1 MWQVLFL
8 LQLCTVV
15 VIALVNGLSLGQPAT
30 PHAGSPSAAAL
41 PAPPPPAAPGANP
54 DGSGANSSLSDDVVR
69 SHQLLLMLVVAALL
83 SALLTALWLA
93 MLRAGARVFIYAG
106 AAGGVVMGLT
116 NATWL
121 LSQGN
126 TAGLTLGLLSLCLTA
141 GCAVYLGFNRHRV
154 DFSVSLLA
162 TVARLVREYPAMLAA
177 AAAAFALQLLW
188 VVVWCTAFAPT
199 ALRARQGGVLVLLT
213 TALLWTTQLIKAVL
227 HTTVAGTVA
236 SWYFLSPHVPRRPTA
251 RAARRA
257 LTTSFGSLCLGSLVA
272 STLKALRAIIR
283 LAFLSKDA
291 RTGYGNNTSSTAVG
305 DTVRACFL
313 CMLGFLDVLVR
324 YFNEYAYTQV
334 AIYGKSFTSASRD
347 TWTLL
352 MHGGTGV
359 DYLLQRDLVG
369 SAVALAAMLS
379 GLLVSFATG
388 LWARANFGDDA
399 PLWWEATVAAFFIG
413 HASVSIVSSVIE
425 SAVCAL
431 YVCFAEDPSPLSAI
445 DPQLSLLFSTAPPP
459 VGTPDDEHGI
469 SAASRAKRGYA
480 GAAAAAAATAAAA
493 TAGAAAA
500 TAAATAAAAAV
511 LPSTLMMPMGKQ
523 QEQPVRLATTEAEG
537 GAASYGAASTADDA
551 DAPRPPR
558 AAATAACATAAC
570 ATAASASASAC
581 SASSDAARGAT
592 AVTPPDAAT
601 SSYIPFSQ
609 GGPPSLPFATTRT
622 TSAEPPPPPVP
633 PLGGDDQ
640 PAPGSDGHSRMVAA
654 AAREASS
661 NDPEAPAAYVAF
673 PDAGASGRRSL
684 SPSSGFQQQG
694 PP

>member
-1 MWQVLFL
+1 
-8 LQLCTVV
+8 
-15 VIALVNGLSLGQPAT
+15 
-30 PHAGSPSAAAL
+30 
-41 PAPPPPAAPGANP
+41 
-54 DGSGANSSLSDDVVR
+54 
-69 SHQLLLMLVVAALL
+69 
-83 SALLTALWLA
+83 
-93 MLRAGARVFIYAG
+93 
-106 AAGGVVMGLT
+106 MGLT

-141 GCAVYLGFNRHRV
+141 TCAVYLGFNRHRV

-188 VVVWCTAFAPT
+188 VVIWCTAFAPT
-199 ALRARQGGVLVLLT
+199 ALRARQGGVLFLLT
-213 TALLWTTQLIKAVL
+213 MALLWTTQLIKAVL

-236 SWYFLSPHVPRRPTA
+236 SWYFLSPNVPRRPTA

-291 RTGYGNNTSSTAVG
+291 RTGYGNNMSSVG
-305 DTVRACFL
+305 GTVRACFL

-369 SAVALAAMLS
+369 TAVALGAMLS

-413 HASVSIVSSVIE
+413 HGSVSIVSSVIE

-459 VGTPDDEHGI
+459 IGTPDDEHGI

-480 GAAAAAAATAAAA
+480 AAAT
-493 TAGAAAA
+493 
-500 TAAATAAAAAV
+500 AAV

-523 QEQPVRLATTEAEG
+523 PQQPRPLAAADG
-537 GAASYGAASTADDA
+537 GAASAAAASAAA
-551 DAPRPPR
+551 DAPLPPR
-558 AAATAACATAAC
+558 
-570 ATAASASASAC
+570 AASASASA
-581 SASSDAARGAT
+581 SASSASAATSASDAARCAA
-592 AVTPPDAAT
+592 AVTPPDAVSHAPDA
-601 SSYIPFSQ
+601 SYTPYS
-609 GGPPSLPFATTRT
+609 PDAPSLPFATTRT
-622 TSAEPPPPPVP
+622 ASMEPPPPPPPGP
-633 PLGGDDQ
+633 PLGGDNQ
-640 PAPGSDGHSRMVAA
+640 PPGSDGYSRMVTA
-654 AAREASS
+654 AAREASA
-661 NDPEAPAAYVAF
+661 NEPEAPPAYVAF

-684 SPSSGFQQQG
+684 SPVSGFRG
-694 PP
+694 EP

>member
-1 MWQVLFL
+1 
-8 LQLCTVV
+8 
-15 VIALVNGLSLGQPAT
+15 
-30 PHAGSPSAAAL
+30 
-41 PAPPPPAAPGANP
+41 
-54 DGSGANSSLSDDVVR
+54 
-69 SHQLLLMLVVAALL
+69 L
-83 SALLTALWLA
+83 SAT
-93 MLRAGARVFIYAG
+93 GNRVE
-106 AAGGVVMGLT
+106 
-116 NATWL
+116 
-121 LSQGN
+121 
-126 TAGLTLGLLSLCLTA
+126 
-141 GCAVYLGFNRHRV
+141 
-154 DFSVSLLA
+154 FSVSLLA
-162 TVARLVREYPAMLAA
+162 TVARLVREYPAMIAA

-188 VVVWCTAFAPT
+188 VVVWCSAFAPT
-199 ALRARQGGVLVLLT
+199 ALRARQGSVLFLLT
-213 TALLWTTQLIKAVL
+213 MALLWTTQLIKAVL

-291 RTGYGNNTSSTAVG
+291 RTGYGSSSSSTAVG

-369 SAVALAAMLS
+369 SAVALGAMLS

-399 PLWWEATVAAFFIG
+399 SLWWEATVAAFFIG

-431 YVCFAEDPSPLSAI
+431 YVCFAEDPTPLSAI

-500 TAAATAAAAAV
+500 AAAATAAAAAV

-523 QEQPVRLATTEAEG
+523 QEQQPGPLAAADVEG
-537 GAASYGAASTADDA
+537 GAASAATASPADDA
-551 DAPRPPR
+551 DAPLPPR
-558 AAATAACATAAC
+558 AAATAAAS
-570 ATAASASASAC
+570 AASSAFAAAAS
-581 SASSDAARGAT
+581 DAT
-592 AVTPPDAAT
+592 AVTPPDEA

-609 GGPPSLPFATTRT
+609 GAAPSLPFATTRT
-622 TSAEPPPPPVP
+622 ASAEPPPPPPVP
-633 PLGGDDQ
+633 PLGGDAQ
-640 PAPGSDGHSRMVAA
+640 PPGCDGYGADGFSRMVTA

-661 NDPEAPAAYVAF
+661 NEPGAQPAYVAF
-673 PDAGASGRRSL
+673 PDAGASCRRSL
-684 SPSSGFQQQG
+684 SPSSGFQRG